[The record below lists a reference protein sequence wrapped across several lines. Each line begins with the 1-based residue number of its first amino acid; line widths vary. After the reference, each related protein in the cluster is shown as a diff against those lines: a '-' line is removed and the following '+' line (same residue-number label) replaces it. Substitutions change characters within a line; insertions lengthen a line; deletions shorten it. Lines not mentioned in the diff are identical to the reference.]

1 MFLIIVENKLVLI
14 IIISGVVRVGR
25 GVGGF
30 GLYLT
35 WKSMYQISASYCAW
49 PGSLILFKFQPSQG
63 IGLSGVLRLM
73 MGGGEVHSL
82 AVEKPSLHTK
92 S

>member
-1 MFLIIVENKLVLI
+1 MYQNLDLKFSFCFQFPPSRGIGL
-14 IIISGVVRVGR
+14 SGVVRVGR

-63 IGLSGVLRLM
+63 TGLSGVLRLR
-73 MGGGEVHSL
+73 MGGGGLIHY
-82 AVEKPSLHTK
+82 P
-92 S
+92 